1 MSSHP
6 PMPFTEVLENF
17 LKKENHLELTKVDI
31 KEWIMIEH
39 WKRDGILPFP
49 STVKRYA
56 NRLYK
61 IVHVSQPE

>member
-1 MSSHP
+1 
-6 PMPFTEVLENF
+6 
-17 LKKENHLELTKVDI
+17 LKKENHLELTIVDI
-31 KEWIMIEH
+31 KKWIMIEH

-61 IVHVSQPE
+61 IVHPNNQET